1 MPRSGSLAARR
12 LARAGLILA
21 LSGSGLSA
29 ARAEEVQPTLNA
41 RLDAGLEA
49 LSAEAADPDA
59 ARALVAARTALEA
72 YEGVQKGARG
82 AYLTGGGNSLDQAL
96 LLEDLIRRRSPEA
109 RLRFAACELGDA
121 EGLAAWSAVAARAAS
136 PGAAERGAALAAAI
150 ADPELRAAVTAALGL
165 HAEAAKEQSETAA
178 YLAGGLAAA
187 DYAPL
192 DAAAA
197 GVAALRHHVWLQADL
212 GGAWQ
217 DLDTTTADGAA
228 PCAAAETYEALPDS
242 AFRTLRIRLIVERR
256 SDGVLAEETL
266 LDSTMNVADL
276 ATARVAFGFGEAMG
290 LLPPGEADAARAA
303 YTPVLRVDNV
313 SVEGVPLDLP
323 PPVKDAAVGLADA
336 IDAIGEDEPADA
348 GAGDGVTGAVL
359 DFTFGGPGAPVRL
372 TSAVFDRLGPAAR
385 RGEEAATAVL
395 APLEV
400 AGGDYAAI
408 TALWQIAVTA
418 GAARGEAALP
428 EGELDLTTL
437 DGLSAAFDGML
448 RLFPAL
454 REELGGGTG
463 NGASILIGG
472 LTPFRTEDGAAGFRV
487 VLDALHV
494 PAFAGADAAA
504 AAADAAA
511 IPAAE
516 HLLAALA
523 GEALSR
529 ADNAGSVLA
538 VARAAQKALVK
549 LADGQAEVGGASADA
564 LARMA
569 EDIAAGRAVLA
580 PERAVMMD
588 GRAVL
593 AWWTIDLQTGLV
605 RDRHENGR
613 HSETVEYETTNTPG
627 LTAADRFRR
636 FACTIVR
643 PLALAGAIIFAASG
657 GTAGTDIV
665 KAAAKIATAADET
678 RKKGQAAT
686 KIACM
691 GQGGQGA
698 P

>member
-1 MPRSGSLAARR
+1 MPRSLAASR
-12 LARAGLILA
+12 LVRAGLIFALA
-21 LSGSGLSA
+21 AGGHSMA
-29 ARAEEVQPTLNA
+29 WAEEAQPTLNA
-41 RLDAGLEA
+41 RLDAGLA
-49 LSAEAADPDA
+49 AVGAEAADPAA
-59 ARALVAARTALEA
+59 ARTLVAARTALEA

-82 AYLTGGGNSLDQAL
+82 AFLTAGGNSLDQAL
-96 LLEDLIRRRSPEA
+96 LLEDLIRRSKPEA
-109 RLRFAACELGDA
+109 RLRFAACELEDA
-121 EGLAAWSAVAARAAS
+121 EALAEWGTVAARAAS
-136 PGAAERGAALAAAI
+136 PGTADRGAALAAAI
-150 ADPELRAAVTAALGL
+150 ADPELREAVTAALAL
-165 HAEAAKEQSETAA
+165 HAEAAKEQGETAA

-187 DYAPL
+187 AYAPL
-192 DAAAA
+192 DAATA
-197 GVAALRHHVWLQADL
+197 GVAALRHHVWLQAEQD
-212 GGAWQ
+212 GAWQ
-217 DLDTTTADGAA
+217 DFDTTTADGAA
-228 PCAAAETYEALPDS
+228 PCAAAETYDALPDA

-256 SDGVLAEETL
+256 SAGELAEETM

-276 ATARVAFGFGEAMG
+276 VTARVAFGFGEPMG
-290 LLPPGEADAARAA
+290 LVEPGEADVESAV

-313 SVEGVPLDLP
+313 SVEGTKLRLP
-323 PPVKDAAVGLADA
+323 PPVKDLAVGMADA
-336 IDAIGEDEPADA
+336 IGGIGEDEPAEEDS
-348 GAGDGVTGAVL
+348 GDGVSAAYL
-359 DFTFGGPGAPVRL
+359 DFAFAGPGEPVHL

-385 RGEEAATAVL
+385 RNEAATAAL

-408 TALWQIAVTA
+408 DALWQIAVTA
-418 GAARGEAALP
+418 GPARGEAALP
-428 EGELDLTTL
+428 EGTLDLATL
-437 DGLSAAFDGML
+437 DGLSGAFDGML

-454 REELGGGTG
+454 REDLGGGAG
-463 NGASILIGG
+463 DGASILIGG
-472 LTPFRTEDGAAGFRV
+472 LTPFAAEDGAAAFRV

-494 PAFAGADAAA
+494 PARAGADAAS

-516 HLLAALA
+516 RLLAGLA
-523 GEALSR
+523 GEALAR
-529 ADNAGSVLA
+529 AENAGTVLSVARSAQKKLVPFAADPAALA
-538 VARAAQKALVK
+538 VA
-549 LADGQAEVGGASADA
+549 GASADA
-564 LARMA
+564 AARMA
-569 EDIAAGRAVLA
+569 EDLAAGRIVLA
-580 PERAVMMD
+580 PDSAVVMD
-588 GRAVL
+588 GRSVI
-593 AWWTIDLQTGLV
+593 AWWTIDPLTGLV

-643 PLALAGAIIFAASG
+643 PLALAGAIIFGASG

-665 KAAAKIATAADET
+665 KAAVKIATAADET